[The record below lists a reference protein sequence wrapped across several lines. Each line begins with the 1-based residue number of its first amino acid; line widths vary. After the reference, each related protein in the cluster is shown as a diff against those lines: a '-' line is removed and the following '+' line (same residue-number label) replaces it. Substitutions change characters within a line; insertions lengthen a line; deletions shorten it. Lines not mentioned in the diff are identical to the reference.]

1 MILARSREGFGT
13 ARHAHYTN
21 NRESGDIPT
30 IMKTSDIQRII
41 ESARQK
47 GRDVLLETEG
57 IALLEALGFKVPAH
71 VFIHH
76 PSDVSTVD
84 LAKFGGDRV
93 VVKVISPEILH
104 KSDVGGVAFV
114 EKRPDP
120 IRAAIADMENKFKN
134 RAVEGYTIHQFL
146 SYDRSLGSELLLG
159 LRWTPDFGPVV
170 VFGAGGIY
178 TEFLADSFKTG
189 RDLGILSSEVPPAGG
204 IRSVLDRV
212 AIMPLISGGLRGQ
225 KPRIPRERIEET
237 VQRTLAFAREFCP
250 GAISEFE
257 INPLIVSDGDLVA
270 LDVVVKLSKGAPAL
284 PPPRP
289 IQKLE
294 FLLTPRSVAVMG
306 VSEKMNPGHV
316 ILNNLIREGFHKDKI
331 CVVKPGLDTIEGC
344 RCYADIAALPEK
356 VDLFVL
362 SVDARQASTAVTEI
376 ANTQKAESVI
386 VIPGGLEEKIGTEDF
401 VGRMHAAL
409 RASRGENWGGPVI
422 NGGNSLGIRSL
433 PGHYDTMF
441 IPPYKIALPEKKPS
455 PLAVIS
461 QSGAFSISKNNKVS
475 CVNPLYT
482 ISFGNQM
489 DLTVGDYLAYLKD
502 DPAVEIFAVYVEGFK
517 TLDGLHFL
525 KAAKEIVAKGKTVIL
540 YKAGRTSAGAKAS
553 ASHTASIAGD
563 YAVTRELCR
572 NTGVIVAETIAD
584 YEDLVMLFACL
595 RDKEVAGWRLGAMS
609 NAGFESVAMAD
620 NIGRFRLEKFSPRTD
635 ERLKEA
641 FKMVRID
648 NIVDVHNP
656 LDLTPMATD
665 AGYEA
670 IIRAMMEDE
679 NVDVGMVGCVPMT
692 PALNTLVPSKD
703 HPEDIYSETG
713 IVARMRRIKDSTN
726 KAWAAVVDAGPI
738 YDEMA
743 RLLKAYEIP
752 TFRTADRA
760 LRLFH
765 RFCEARLRGTAQR
778 KND

>member
-1 MILARSREGFGT
+1 
-13 ARHAHYTN
+13 
-21 NRESGDIPT
+21 
-30 IMKTSDIQRII
+30 MKTNDIQRIVDA
-41 ESARQK
+41 AREK
-47 GRDVLLETEG
+47 GRGVLLETEG
-57 IALLEALGFKVPAH
+57 IAVLEALGFNVPRH
-71 VFIHH
+71 EFIRA
-76 PSDVSTVD
+76 SADVAGID
-84 LAKFGGDRV
+84 LTKFGGDRV

-114 EKRPDP
+114 PKKTDV
-120 IRAAIADMENKFKN
+120 IRSAIAEMEKKFGD
-134 RAVEGYTIHQFL
+134 RVVEGYTIHQMVT
-146 SYDRSLGSELLLG
+146 YDRSLGNELLLG

-178 TEFLADSFKTG
+178 TEFLAENFKTG
-189 RDLGILSSEVPPAGG
+189 RDLAIFSPEIPAVDGFAG
-204 IRSVLDRV
+204 VLDRI
-212 AIMPLISGGLRGQ
+212 AMTPLLTGGLRGQ
-225 KPRIPRERIEET
+225 KPRISREIIEET
-237 VQRTLAFAREFCP
+237 IGKTLEFAREFCP
-250 GAISEFE
+250 GSITEFE
-257 INPLIVSDGDLVA
+257 VNPLAVCDGELVA
-270 LDVVVKLSKGAPAL
+270 LDAVVKLSNGAPSI
-284 PPPRP
+284 PPRRP
-289 IQKLE
+289 IRKLE
-294 FLLTPRSVAVMG
+294 QLLTPRSVAVMG

-316 ILNNLIREGFHKDKI
+316 ILNNLIREGFDKKRTY
-331 CVVKPGLDTIEGC
+331 VVKPGLETIEGC
-344 RCYADIAALPEK
+344 RCFPNIASLPEK
-356 VDLFVL
+356 VDLIVL
-362 SVDARQASTAVTEI
+362 SVDAEQASSAVTGI
-376 ANTQKAESVI
+376 AETGKAESVI

-409 RASRGENWGGPVI
+409 RASRDTEWGGPVI
-422 NGGNSLGIRSL
+422 NGGNCLGIRSL
-433 PGHYDTMF
+433 PGRYDTMF
-441 IPPYKIALPEKKPS
+441 IPSYKIALPDKKPA
-455 PLAVIS
+455 PLAVLS

-525 KAAKEIVAKGKTVIL
+525 KAASEVIEKGKTVIL
-540 YKAGRTSAGAKAS
+540 YKAGRTSAGASAS

-572 NTGVIVAETIAD
+572 NAGVIVADTIAD

-620 NIGRFRLEKFSPRTD
+620 NLGRFRLEEFSALTEKKLRD
-635 ERLKEA
+635 A
-641 FKMVRID
+641 FKKVRID
-648 NIVDVHNP
+648 SIVDVHNP
-656 LDLTPMATD
+656 LDLTPMTTD
-665 AGYEA
+665 AGYDA

-679 NVDVGMVGCVPMT
+679 NVDVGVVGCVPMT

-703 HPEDIYSETG
+703 YPEDLYSDTG
-713 IVARMRRIKDSTN
+713 IVARMKGIKDSTA

-765 RFCEARLRGTAQR
+765 RFCEARLENTTRGHSR
-778 KND
+778 